1 MTCTFLHLAD
11 VVHLGHMY
19 ADSDK
24 VDRESRV
31 THAATTMG
39 VTVVAGA
46 ATTMGAGAV
55 MLLCQ
60 MTFFTK
66 VRLAPVAPKATAN
79 VAVAVNHSPLRCVA
93 LRSQMAWLIVLTIL
107 FSFLTALGPF
117 MAMCAL
123 AGPQGEVG
131 SISKMAQACWK
142 RFK

>member
-1 MTCTFLHLAD
+1 MTAHAPNSPVTRAFVAD

-19 ADSDK
+19 ADSDAP
-24 VDRESRV
+24 DRDARV

-66 VRLAPVAPKATAN
+66 VGFL
-79 VAVAVNHSPLRCVA
+79 VAVAACPLCACLTRVLCV
-93 LRSQMAWLIVLTIL
+93 LR
-107 FSFLTALGPF
+107 G
-117 MAMCAL
+117 CAFRWR
-123 AGPQGEVG
+123 G
-131 SISKMAQACWK
+131 
-142 RFK
+142 